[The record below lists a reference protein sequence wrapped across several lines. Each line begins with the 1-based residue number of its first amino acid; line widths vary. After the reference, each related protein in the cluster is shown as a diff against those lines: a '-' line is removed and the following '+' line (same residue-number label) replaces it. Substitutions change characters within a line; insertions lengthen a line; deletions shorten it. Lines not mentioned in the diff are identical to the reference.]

1 MPIQDE
7 LIEHIMQADRSGAV
21 KLVMDWAA
29 QHDIKRIVQDVLEP
43 ALVKLGE
50 QWEQGGKITLAHG
63 YVAAKVAEDILNQA
77 YLGGVIPTDPR
88 LRTVVIGNIEDD
100 YHALG
105 RKMVG
110 IFLQADGWKV
120 HDLGNDCTP
129 VEFVDRAVDTRARI
143 IGASAMMLTNAMNIR
158 GLRAEIDRRGL
169 RGRVQLAVGGAIFNL
184 RPSLVQEVGGDG
196 SAENAFGASALMER
210 LWERSLAAEAG
221 S

>member
-21 KLVMDWAA
+21 KRVMDWAA
-29 QHDIKRIVQDVLEP
+29 HHDIKRIVQDVLEP
-43 ALVKLGE
+43 ALVQLGE
-50 QWEQGGKITLAHG
+50 QWEQGGITLAHG

-77 YLGGVIPTDPR
+77 YLGGAVPTDPR
-88 LRTVVIGNIEDD
+88 LRTIVIGNIEDD

-196 SAENAFGASALMER
+196 SAENAFRASALMER
-210 LWERSLAAEAG
+210 LWERSLAGEAG

>member
-7 LIEHIMQADRSGAV
+7 LIEYIMHADRSGAV
-21 KLVMDWAA
+21 QLVMDWAE
-29 QHDIKRIVQDVLEP
+29 QHDIKRIIPDVLEP
-43 ALVKLGE
+43 ALIKLGE
-50 QWEQGGKITLAHG
+50 QWEHGGKITLAHG

-77 YLGGVIPTDPR
+77 YLLGTIPTDPR
-88 LRTVVIGNIEDD
+88 LRTIVIGNIEDD

-129 VEFVDRAVDTRARI
+129 VEFVDKAVDTRARI
-143 IGASAMMLTNAMNIR
+143 IGVSAMMLTNAMNIQ
-158 GLRAEIDRRGL
+158 GLRTEIDRRGL
-169 RGRVQLAVGGAIFNL
+169 QGHIQLAVGGAIFNL
-184 RPSLVQEVGGDG
+184 RPPLIQEVGGDG
-196 SAENAFGASALMER
+196 TAENAFGASALMER
-210 LWERSLAAEAG
+210 LWKQSLASEAG